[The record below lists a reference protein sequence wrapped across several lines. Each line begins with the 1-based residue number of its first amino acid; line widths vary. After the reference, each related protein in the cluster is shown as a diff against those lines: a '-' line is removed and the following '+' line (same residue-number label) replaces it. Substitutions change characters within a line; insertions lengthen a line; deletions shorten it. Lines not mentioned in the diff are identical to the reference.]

1 MNKCHAP
8 YLLPINLD
16 YYRMGGVCGSEIREG
31 GQILLGASD
40 QLPENGMAEF
50 QVEENKILV
59 IK

>member
-1 MNKCHAP
+1 
-8 YLLPINLD
+8 
-16 YYRMGGVCGSEIREG
+16 MGGVCGSEIREG

-40 QLPENGMAEF
+40 QLPENGMVEF